1 MIKGL
6 SKNIVNFLLSSFFEN
21 IEEKQLQT
29 SLIRGKVHLQN
40 VKIKKKFFD
49 ILYLPYTIK
58 YGYIR
63 SLDLQIPLL
72 YLFQKAT
79 ITIKDVVI
87 VIKEK
92 NFNDFNIVDEING
105 VKIVKKNNL
114 KIEETNS
121 SGPNLNQKINKGIN
135 SLLYELYNNISID
148 IENVEVILEGS
159 EKKKNILG
167 LFVKRITS
175 FKTHNHSYKIY
186 KDFSFIDG
194 MFYMEDEKAKYL
206 INKIIKKEEKRKKNK
221 KKNRNGDEIYNKIKD
236 ITNNLH
242 KKKYIISEV
251 PIVVL
256 STILSL
262 EKSTQYMHHNSKYI
276 FKKKNYF
283 DLKCSHCDKYLY
295 QCKEVKK
302 EKGIFEKFLNKYM
315 HLNDDDN
322 KLNKEECEICGKK
335 NDFEKLKHE
344 ESTKEV
350 VDSNVNNNA
359 PTVKDE
365 NQINNPKQNNHIC
378 ENCKQNMISDKKLY
392 KTESNLQSNAKEN
405 KLSNIDNFNIL
416 EENINFKENEYITFI
431 LHVDSFNIN
440 LSFTQLCYI
449 LDIVNFYLIYSCF
462 VNGLYLEEWL
472 NIPEVKEILMYKK
485 ELIKKRK
492 KEKYDKDFLEN
503 FEYTHSFQII
513 YSLRKHVNNI
523 LKENKTSINSINNK
537 VTVTQKND
545 NNNNNV
551 KNDASSLK
559 SSASNLDA
567 STELDSNDKIK
578 KNEKEQEKN
587 TVIQNDQNDENLHSI
602 RNMQSKSMEKMPV
615 VFNFKLIFKKMNL
628 NFYSYEKTNKIIQA
642 NMINFELAL
651 KNYINNDFAY
661 FILLNDINVLFLY
674 KNKKYPLLSLFKTTT
689 IENVDPK
696 GKKKDSFSKKNRR
709 KNMNYLFNPDVCN
722 SISQGV
728 INRNDTTTIGNNSS
742 NETGLDKD
750 GGASTSIIDSKSEK
764 SIHNKNNIKARQDKN
779 KEVDKNKLNDHKI
792 SSKSK
797 DDKKINPNEIKNTNK
812 ENENAISFF
821 VYSKF
826 DTSQNK
832 IYFRCNRNLLIT
844 LSVKEIYNIMN
855 INYDFKCLD
864 FEKKIKA
871 YQSLYYYYLL
881 GKKYC
886 RELYISSEKD
896 FADINI
902 HFMNNIYINLI
913 INKKYSLLARIQK
926 ISLNSFFFT
935 KTNIQTYLENLTM
948 ITDNS
953 NKLENNKNENQENV
967 SKLDVSNSLNVGS
980 IPNNNILLSSN
991 DSIIKGSNSD
1001 ISQINNRNELINNNN
1016 DDKKSV
1022 SRGIIGNESKIM
1034 SNKSYSNIYYNDSKK
1049 ENVSISNS
1057 YYNKVLSSDNDI
1069 CDDNQKIKMEYKK
1082 YYQDFLRVNDLKN
1095 IEKSKKI
1102 EKKNN
1107 KNQAK
1112 ETETNNIDSSN
1123 DVSNTIITSTIVEKN
1138 KFDYLSS
1145 SSYKSKIYSI
1155 NYNDSNYIHNSNSSY
1170 IHGDIFDFDSEV
1182 MNEKKEKRKNR
1193 YKKKKRKVDV
1203 NSESENTNSYNHQ
1216 KKKKK
1221 SFSNKDINDI
1231 SSDDNSSVTCSEK
1244 ETLITAVQQKR
1255 TCFNFSLFFMKNKGN
1270 EKIQKI
1276 LLEENSKNKKY
1287 VLKPLKISFDTI
1299 IYNFKD
1305 GNEKRMTFIH
1315 TNYKQYLYFNFDDKH
1330 IFKLI
1335 FFYYHYK
1342 FYVDKIF
1349 EYLYNRNNSDYLNLN
1364 TIDFRSYKTLQVLL
1378 DNALV
1383 NNKSE
1388 IENKSIHKISSDK
1401 ELLSENDEN
1410 KTVEVADSSLVDKEI
1425 ETSDYPRVSENQNEE
1440 EANSINNLHNL
1451 HDLHDLH
1458 DLHNLP
1464 NSTVENGD
1472 NIQEDLNNNISL
1484 NDTNVENGDIIDIE
1498 KYDENDITICVNTE
1512 NDVSVKKDPI
1522 QIQKVQKNMKKK
1534 KKNFLNYEKAYNKVD
1549 RNVTNEIPNSN
1560 KHELITFLSKIKIYF
1575 NNYKKNKR
1583 MISIHI
1589 YDVLLYMFNDDQ
1601 ISKFVLNLKKFNV
1614 LNCLSYQDHSHIS
1627 RHDASTCENNCDIQ
1641 DEQNFNTNRYY
1652 NNDKYYNLNSV
1663 GAFENKH
1670 QQNKIN
1676 KIDSK
1681 LYDKKN
1687 SNQNGIYLYNS
1698 ILKLAKNG
1706 DFIFSYDYKN
1716 AQIDKINKY
1725 NTSLSNIDTPNVK
1738 DKNVTSNN
1746 EIPIE
1751 EPTKKING
1759 YQELYND
1766 TSIIISEDP
1775 KKIHFDNVNKRFN
1788 KKSIDFSHPNYYNSL
1803 NADYFTFNAPETNNK
1818 NPADTLEICPSSI
1831 EAGISSVEIGNA
1843 PVDIPTTSIEVTNTS
1858 IEMANIS
1865 IDINNSI
1872 IEKPSQ
1878 SAENEKTSLECLTNV
1893 AENVNTNN
1901 DNNPIDESCPLKN
1914 PEDVNLIEQS
1924 NEASNATDENEK
1936 FMSVQN
1942 TQSSNEI
1949 TGEMAGEANDQSDH
1963 APNHENVNETVNETA
1978 NETANET
1985 VNESVKGPL
1994 KGRVSKSDDEDEPSR
2009 WDKDE
2014 SQKKRAPELDI
2025 STFRA
2030 LKKSKCLDI
2039 NKDDINEYYSF
2050 EIMENDNVENVEK
2063 VGDIAPEGVE
2073 NGAEDNV
2080 ENLET
2085 GAISMDESVSQR
2097 AYSNEIEVKNTE
2109 GLQNEYGDEYDEEG
2123 NDYENED
2130 EEYEE
2135 VEIVKPKEM
2144 EDIQNI
2150 AFHLVNFEVII
2161 DYIYFINVYKWF
2173 TKLNLKY
2180 EKIKKISD
2188 FAAYSYNSINEKS
2201 DANIPKYNYTLFL
2214 QNNKIYI
2221 PIYKLSIYEY
2231 TYYENAKNN
2240 LYTSFLPTMEFHFSC
2255 SYKSVN
2261 ENEENLQ
2268 NVQVRNFGSK
2278 LVVPSLQMYKHKKSR
2293 RWKICI
2299 LNFNCKDKTSETI
2312 LNDFRFQINMRKKQ
2326 NNESLE
2332 IDEESSSY
2340 EDINIDDNY
2349 QKLNSV
2355 NTYFTA
2361 MSSNV
2366 LDRGKNFNIKTS
2378 IKKII
2383 RFDNDPII
2391 INFSSEIIKNLIIC
2405 YNNFNYFMNYIN
2417 QIQTN
2422 INNSINNEKYGQNNS
2437 TNLNTT
2443 SENKNIINDILNYL
2457 YNETNDILFEYFLD
2471 DFRLSL
2477 YEGHSNLNMPLIN
2490 ISMFDIKI
2498 FFQKK
2503 YNINNFINFYLNIDV
2518 YDNYKILYDNLIEKV
2533 EILLSFENWKNKM
2546 NILNFNI
2553 ETSYINILYTNK
2565 IKDLIINYST
2575 MLLDKYKTSIEATYE
2590 DIDAEIR
2597 RKEQQMNSKLLNFF
2611 NNIFV
2616 IKNQNNPKNGIGF
2629 KDNLYDNSINVTSKI
2644 YNFTGLTINLRFKQ
2658 SLRSKVQNYNDK
2670 KDGNDSVKNNGNKN
2684 KFIFYELPNNG
2695 HGGLLKDE
2703 NGKVCELAVII
2714 KLFNYIYEI
2723 VDIERNKNTC
2733 DIRFIPIIY
2742 DLKKSDEKKKIII
2755 KKYDNNYDMYNEYS
2769 VKNKVFKTF
2778 IKLYIQTNIDDKGV
2792 VTIYFSSNLF
2802 IHNTTS
2808 TNFVVLYHPIIY
2820 YYLLFNELFIY
2831 NQNINI
2837 NKKKY
2842 SLKGTKTVLKSNEK
2856 YYFPIISFMPLLV
2869 IYDYMKK
2876 KNNEFIEKSDEHF
2889 INTNL
2894 IKTNNS
2900 KKVSDT
2906 YSDINTLSKNNR
2918 SYYIDYEH
2926 ALYKKNEIENDDY
2939 TNSFMRVDNLQKN
2952 SLEDNETH
2960 NSGVF
2965 IDNFI
2970 GNNMHNIIPINSNY
2984 NFLSTP
2990 IDQDNKIN
2998 LQQIEVENKINLQQ
3012 IKESYKYK
3020 LNKILKKLK
3029 IYINEKNMNNSIKD
3043 INNIYIVKKDV
3054 YNYYINKYY
3063 SNKKCYLDIFNFLKK
3078 NGARKLFSNSS
3089 IREIIYRH
3097 SYDFQKYNLF
3107 SQTLKLKTI
3116 KVICC
3121 DPNSK
3126 YGNGKYKNED
3136 GLLNYKQNNVLNNII
3151 TNREQLVIASD
3162 DNGDDNRDDTANANK
3177 QIDVY
3182 EEKHSTELKQI
3193 PDSNYLM
3200 KFMTLYEKH
3209 EKKNKNHLNSAKNNI
3224 LMSIDSIKT
3233 NERYLGTIHRNR
3245 KSSNLSRRIKYYY
3258 ESSSRDEEDNPEID
3272 DQNNGNKNTATVE
3285 HSHSDHIINVEVNE
3299 NSIDIQNNCLTEE
3312 QKEKTIQN
3320 GNDVLCS
3327 VENDAKN
3334 ENLKKIIFS
3343 AKKQSN
3349 FSNTLICEQKNLEIN
3364 KFYTFGVLID
3374 YIFEVHNLMFN
3385 DISIGYYQKYNI
3397 NNIPK
3402 KIKKIKK
3409 ETILPKSVKHLDNIP
3424 TYIKFF
3430 YQINGNS
3437 TNNGEDNEIT
3447 YTFHFFSK
3455 KIPIHQL
3462 NNTNSKYVQ
3471 IKMRIGCIHDTKN
3484 DIIYKKKQFR
3494 FNLFRRK
3501 ATISNTIAAYSS
3513 SSSKKRVYLSSKNYE
3528 KLCQEIP
3535 RFFYLNIVLRRKTDF
3550 SSTNNV
3556 NSFKKIIDSSV
3567 LQLLLYSYFYFQNNL
3582 DNDII
3587 IQSNANSQKVK
3598 KNTCMLFGELET
3610 TKVVLKIM
3618 HNNKLFVSKK
3628 LKINEVC
3635 LNKKI
3640 ILTCKQNK
3648 KNKYLFLS
3656 LNITIYGNIYNT
3668 KIITINNRYTI
3679 VNNTNHTLYVQEICK
3694 EFKIIKK
3701 DSKTLSQIENK
3712 NDKIISEKEVKQN
3725 KMNTNIDDE
3734 PKSSVTNKIFNVFE
3748 IKPHESF
3755 YYHPLHANKYYLKF
3769 SYTNINDYIN
3779 NNIQFQKDSYEHME
3793 KYQDAKHLVYH
3804 YLKKKIAKKTK
3815 NSTYLINID
3824 KNDNTFKQREEL
3836 FNQFY
3841 TSLIDIEKVGSSKI
3855 FHKALIKVQ
3864 SLPEQLETNDA
3875 PNIATE
3881 HVEKNETTNML
3892 IEQNKQFDMY
3902 NKTKIVDGIK
3912 YSENIKTQNETI
3924 LLLDDENEPGDIALS
3939 IKNSIE
3945 SVRNF
3950 VINMNEE
3957 CNANTNESVMKY
3969 YENEQ
3974 VCKSENQNKSI
3985 VKQKTSYYYKEE
3997 NVISEVNITLNS
4009 NTSIEINISI
4019 DNNPDTIIHNNTNY
4033 CLVYYQR
4040 KTKKKII
4047 NMLKPYDKEIF
4058 GWTDMSKPKV
4068 VKFFLVLKKVG
4079 VYVFYCNVDIVKEHN
4094 CIVINDNRKINV
4106 STKIENGKR
4115 VFCLDEIN
4123 TKTLENQ
4130 LDYFVNSKSFIKLSE
4145 EKKLDKSNKKKKKK
4159 IVKINFY
4166 RKFKLKKNRDED
4178 VRTKQKFVRYRKSKK
4193 KKKNFLKEFKIINK
4207 NPFNAIYTKAKK
4219 KKQKQKQTERKMK
4232 KTKKYFNIRSLF
4244 ILKNLDLKN
4253 KKDKN
4258 KYEKRKKKSTKIISN
4273 KMSTKQIIEYDT
4285 NKNNSFSQMKKFDE
4299 QNFKALFM
4307 KKTIRGKKK
4316 KKKTINKFLYDNY
4329 DKRKFSHQVSENL
4342 IFANNLESS
4351 IRNHVDNDKVSEEEE
4366 GSYYA
4371 LSKNIKEKRKLSD
4384 YIFRKI
4390 KNNEKKLKGLKKIYP
4405 AFLRN
4410 TKSVEFNEIMQKCFS
4425 DKEEEY
4431 ENIDDIK
4438 SLDNNITHSRTSNNN
4453 NQVTENNG
4461 NFSKKNSNY
4470 QIKFYTNIQL
4480 SLKGIKLNLLE
4491 ESSNYLISFELNNL
4505 FVKKEYIENIGY
4517 YNVDIKI
4524 KNILSYAIYKYLSV
4538 YALLYTNDEI
4548 NLKKNNMRI
4557 FMNKLESKRN
4567 LFLKKNKYIKN
4578 EDQYSIVSSVGSQ
4591 FDLKDRGFAFPDYRL
4606 DKIYDTTENFNDN
4619 SGFIVC
4625 NFQYVEKFETLFFK
4639 YFLLSIKPL
4648 VINADINSI
4657 TVLFYFY
4664 KTFYT
4669 DQNFENEEGNTKKL
4683 HESDA
4688 ADPTMYTYTLNDDQK
4703 EFSIENKKNNDIR
4716 DNYYSSNL
4724 LNENVGGKKDIDNR
4738 CLACGEVNNCLILE
4752 DDNAEF
4758 NNDIE
4763 QNQLVKDKVY
4773 RNIDKYVKED
4783 DNGKNNMITP
4793 YNCEKAETSKHVYL
4807 QYVCID
4813 KINILLNFKS
4823 EYKKELNNNNI
4834 NDTFYEEYIS
4844 AYNKLGDISNCNII
4858 LKSLSNIHIF
4868 TSSNNL
4874 FNFLLN
4880 FYYNQTIVN
4889 LSNLLISFNIIGSP
4903 TSFIAHV
4910 KKSFSEFFTILKD
4923 NEIEDKEYEIEP
4935 NKKKI
4940 LSPRNNLSYRMHGE
4954 LDSISFV
4961 DHNNADN
4968 LGDAHL
4974 FSKIQNKG
4982 DIFNFFD
4989 GSNESSLIDEKEDIM
5004 GNEKYIMHLL
5014 NDYNSS
5020 CENNTIYEDKHLNSI
5035 KNSISFEIEKKNNIK
5050 KMSYSD
5056 YTDNG
5061 SIEPTLNDD
5070 KKIELENLILQDD
5083 SISLSYLNFD
5093 NKKNNTLDDNQN
5105 ELLNYH
5111 IEKREKEKKQTQN
5124 KKKQNIFM
5132 ASISFITE
5140 CWNKITYLIRKIRR
5154 LFLGMYVLN
5163 IELILSLLFSVTLI
5177 LQSLINIID
5186 KININNSNRI
5196 FLRNK
5201 KYERNKPLVSNNI
5214 EEYHNFNLTKLF
5226 YYYISLYLNMFSLV
5240 YYNILYKIKKNKKDI
5255 SRENN
5260 IIKTNVKLNTTKKRK
5275 FAFIFNF
5282 FLIIFTIFKTFIL
5295 GHIVFSLL
5303 CLLTINN
5310 TFQAFLRSC
5319 IKLVYYQTNKNC
5331 LDFLNTNNINHI
5343 STISYIKINQVLNK
5357 YISLKEPFK
5366 IFLTYQD
5373 FVDIKTQNKINYF
5386 VYTKELFFYIQ
5397 ESNVLFLFRKND
5409 LKKIDVIIHTVT
5421 NSFTINRF
5429 YNRKESRFFRKNP
5442 SRNTPDLADHATC
5455 DEHNSVESS
5464 FYNKSLGSN
5473 DPKENK
5479 NIIYFFNSELAL
5491 TKKNEIINLNNT
5503 NQNYMITINITVRNN
5518 MNIMENVYYNPNKF
5532 FKFLSKIEKNYNNI
5546 YSPLFKSP
5554 SNDGKNNKEKYN
5566 KNKTNIETRCT
5577 GSKGFGFFTFFMFL
5591 LKCTL
5596 LFYPI
5601 YLLLRR
5607 NKTIQDDVPKRK
5619 SKKNEEGSKGINDDL
5634 KKGKN
5639 KNFKK
5644 NVPKY
5649 IVFKLNFEDFQS
5661 CLNIFECLCRFVN
5674 ND

>member
-92 NFNDFNIVDEING
+92 NFNDFNIVEEING
-105 VKIVKKNNL
+105 VKIAKKNNL

-135 SLLYELYNNISID
+135 SLLFELYNNISID

-167 LFVKRITS
+167 LFIKRITS
-175 FKTHNHSYKIY
+175 FKSNNQSFKIY

-302 EKGIFEKFLNKYM
+302 EKGIFEKFLNQNM

-322 KLNKEECEICGKK
+322 KLSKEECEMCGKK
-335 NDFEKLKHE
+335 NDLEKLKHE
-344 ESTKEV
+344 ESAKEV
-350 VDSNVNNNA
+350 VDSSVNNNA
-359 PTVKDE
+359 PTIKDE
-365 NQINNPKQNNHIC
+365 NQINSPKQNNHIC

-392 KTESNLQSNAKEN
+392 NSESNLQSNVKEN
-405 KLSNIDNFNIL
+405 KLSNVDNFNIL
-416 EENINFKENEYITFI
+416 EENINFKENEYITLNI
-431 LHVDSFNIN
+431 HVDNFNVN

-472 NIPEVKEILMYKK
+472 NIPEVKEIIMYKK
-485 ELIKKRK
+485 ELLKKRK
-492 KEKYDKDFLEN
+492 KEKYDKDFIEN

-523 LKENKTSINSINNK
+523 LRDNKTSGNSINNK
-537 VTVTQKND
+537 VTVTKKND
-545 NNNNNV
+545 SNNNV
-551 KNDASSLK
+551 KNDTSSLK
-559 SSASNLDA
+559 NGASNLDA
-567 STELDSNDKIK
+567 NNELDSNDKVK

-587 TVIQNDQNDENLHSI
+587 TVAQNDQNDENLHSV
-602 RNMQSKSMEKMPV
+602 RNMQSKSSERMPV
-615 VFNFKLIFKKMNL
+615 ILNFKLIFKKVNL
-628 NFYSYEKTNKIIQA
+628 NLYSYEKTNKIIQI
-642 NMINFELAL
+642 NMSNFELAL

-674 KNKKYPLLSLFKTTT
+674 KNKKYPLLSLFKTNT
-689 IENVDPK
+689 IENVNQK
-696 GKKKDSFSKKNRR
+696 GKKRDSFNKKNRR
-709 KNMNYLFNPDVCN
+709 KSINYLFNPDVCN

-728 INRNDTTTIGNNSS
+728 ISRNDTTTIVNNSS

-750 GGASTSIIDSKSEK
+750 GGGSTSIIDSKSEK
-764 SIHNKNNIKARQDKN
+764 SIHNKNNIKAKQDKN

-792 SSKSK
+792 NNKSK
-797 DDKKINPNEIKNTNK
+797 DDKRVNPSEIKNTNK

-844 LSVKEIYNIMN
+844 LSVKEIYNVMN

-864 FEKKIKA
+864 FEKKIKT

-913 INKKYSLLARIQK
+913 INKKYSLLARFQK

-935 KTNIQTYLENLTM
+935 KTNIQSYLENLTM
-948 ITDNS
+948 ITDNN
-953 NKLENNKNENQENV
+953 NKLENQENL
-967 SKLDVSNSLNVGS
+967 SKLDAINSSNVGFT
-980 IPNNNILLSSN
+980 PNNNILLGSN
-991 DSIIKGSNSD
+991 DSIINGSNSE
-1001 ISQINNRNELINNNN
+1001 INQINNRNELINNNN
-1016 DDKKSV
+1016 DDKKGV
-1022 SRGIIGNESKIM
+1022 PKGIIENESKIL

-1057 YYNKVLSSDNDI
+1057 YYNKMLSSDNDI

-1082 YYQDFLRVNDLKN
+1082 YYQDFLRLNDLKN

-1102 EKKNN
+1102 EKKYN
-1107 KNQAK
+1107 KNQTK
-1112 ETETNNIDSSN
+1112 QTETNYIDSSN
-1123 DVSNTIITSTIVEKN
+1123 EVSNTIVTSTIVEKN
-1138 KFDYLSS
+1138 KYDYLSS

-1170 IHGDIFDFDSEV
+1170 IHGEIFDFDSEA
-1182 MNEKKEKRKNR
+1182 MNEQKEKRKNK
-1193 YKKKKRKVDV
+1193 YKKKKRKVDA
-1203 NSESENTNSYNHQ
+1203 NSESEHTNSYNHQ

-1221 SFSNKDINDI
+1221 SLSNKDVN
-1231 SSDDNSSVTCSEK
+1231 SNTSDDNTSVTCSEKEEK

-1255 TCFNFSLFFMKNKGN
+1255 TCFNLSIFFMKNKSN

-1276 LLEENSKNKKY
+1276 LLEESSKNKKY

-1299 IYNFKD
+1299 IYNSKD

-1315 TNYKQYLYFNFDDKH
+1315 TNHKQYLYFNFDDKH

-1349 EYLYNRNNSDYLNLN
+1349 EQLNNRNNSDYLNLN
-1364 TIDFRSYKTLQVLL
+1364 TIDFRSYKTLQVLM

-1388 IENKSIHKISSDK
+1388 IDNKSVHKKSSDN
-1401 ELLSENDEN
+1401 ELVSENEGN
-1410 KTVEVADSSLVDKEI
+1410 KTAEIVESSLVDNEI
-1425 ETSDYPRVSENQNEE
+1425 ETNDYPKVCENQNEE
-1440 EANSINNLHNL
+1440 EASTINNIH
-1451 HDLHDLH
+1451 
-1458 DLHNLP
+1458 
-1464 NSTVENGD
+1464 NSTVENCD

-1484 NDTNVENGDIIDIE
+1484 NDTNVENDDIIDIE
-1498 KYDENDITICVNTE
+1498 KYDENNTTICVNTE
-1512 NDVSVKKDPI
+1512 NDISVKKEPI
-1522 QIQKVQKNMKKK
+1522 NIQKVQKNVKKKEK
-1534 KKNFLNYEKAYNKVD
+1534 KKNFFNYEKAYNKVD
-1549 RNVTNEIPNSN
+1549 RNVNNEISSSN

-1589 YDVLLYMFNDDQ
+1589 YDVLIYMFNDDQ
-1601 ISKFVLNLKKFNV
+1601 ISKLALNLKKFNV

-1627 RHDASTCENNCDIQ
+1627 RHDASTCENNYDIQ
-1641 DEQNFNTNRYY
+1641 DEHNFNTNRYF
-1652 NNDKYYNLNSV
+1652 NNDKYYSLNSV
-1663 GAFENKH
+1663 AAFENKH
-1670 QQNKIN
+1670 QLNKIN

-1687 SNQNGIYLYNS
+1687 SNHNGIYLYNS

-1716 AQIDKINKY
+1716 PQIDKINK
-1725 NTSLSNIDTPNVK
+1725 NNKSLSNIDTQNVK
-1738 DKNVTSNN
+1738 DKNVASNN
-1746 EIPIE
+1746 EIQIE
-1751 EPTKKING
+1751 EPTKKMNG
-1759 YQELYND
+1759 YQELYNN
-1766 TSIIISEDP
+1766 TPMTISEDP

-1788 KKSIDFSHPNYYNSL
+1788 KKSIDFVHPNYYNSL
-1803 NADYFTFNAPETNNK
+1803 NADYFTFNAPETNEQK
-1818 NPADTLEICPSSI
+1818 PADTLEICPSSI

-1843 PVDIPTTSIEVTNTS
+1843 PVDTPTTSIEVTNTS
-1858 IEMANIS
+1858 IEMPNIS
-1865 IDINNSI
+1865 TDINNSI

-1878 SAENEKTSLECLTNV
+1878 SVENEKNSLESLTN
-1893 AENVNTNN
+1893 ADENDNTNN
-1901 DNNPIDESCPLKN
+1901 NNNAIDESCPLKD
-1914 PEDVNLIEQS
+1914 PEDANFIEHS
-1924 NEASNATDENEK
+1924 NEVSNTMEENEK
-1936 FMSVQN
+1936 FMSVHN

-1949 TGEMAGEANDQSDH
+1949 TGEIAGEVNEQPNQ
-1963 APNHENVNETVNETA
+1963 APSPENVNETVNENVNDNA
-1978 NETANET
+1978 
-1985 VNESVKGPL
+1985 NESVKDHL
-1994 KGRVSKSDDEDEPSR
+1994 KGKLSKSDEEDRLTR

-2014 SQKKRAPELDI
+2014 SQKKRSPDTDI

-2030 LKKSKCLDI
+2030 LKKAKCLDI

-2050 EIMENDNVENVEK
+2050 EIMENDRIEEVEK
-2063 VGDIAPEGVE
+2063 VGDIVPED
-2073 NGAEDNV
+2073 AEDNGA
-2080 ENLET
+2080 NLET
-2085 GAISMDESVSQR
+2085 GAVSVDESVSQHG
-2097 AYSNEIEVKNTE
+2097 YSNKIEVKNTE
-2109 GLQNEYGDEYDEEG
+2109 GLQNKYGDEYDEEG
-2123 NDYENED
+2123 NYDENED
-2130 EEYEE
+2130 EEDE
-2135 VEIVKPKEM
+2135 VEIIKRKEI

-2188 FAAYSYNSINEKS
+2188 FATYSYNNINEKS
-2201 DANIPKYNYTLFL
+2201 DENTPKYNYTLFL

-2221 PIYKLSIYEY
+2221 PIYKLSIHEY

-2255 SYKSVN
+2255 SYKSIN
-2261 ENEENLQ
+2261 ENEENLT
-2268 NVQVRNFGSK
+2268 NVQVRNFGNK

-2299 LNFNCKDKTSETI
+2299 LNFNCKDKSSETI
-2312 LNDFRFQINMRKKQ
+2312 LNDFRFQLNMRRKQ

-2340 EDINIDDNY
+2340 EDINMANNC
-2349 QKLNSV
+2349 QKKSSL
-2355 NTYFTA
+2355 NTYFSA
-2361 MSSNV
+2361 MSNNIF
-2366 LDRGKNFNIKTS
+2366 DGEKNSNIKSS

-2383 RFDNDPII
+2383 RFYNDPII
-2391 INFSSEIIKNLIIC
+2391 IHFSSEIIKNLIIC

-2417 QIQTN
+2417 RIQTN
-2422 INNSINNEKYGQNNS
+2422 INNSSNNEKYEQNNS
-2437 TNLNTT
+2437 TNLDAN

-2533 EILLSFENWKNKM
+2533 EILLSFENCKNRM

-2590 DIDAEIR
+2590 DIDADIR

-2616 IKNQNNPKNGIGF
+2616 IKNQNNPKYGIGF
-2629 KDNLYDNSINVTSKI
+2629 KDNLYDNSINITSKI

-2658 SLRSKVQNYNDK
+2658 SLRSKVQNHNEK
-2670 KDGNDSVKNNGNKN
+2670 KDGHDSVKHNGNKN

-2742 DLKKSDEKKKIII
+2742 DLKKNDEKKKIII

-2802 IHNTTS
+2802 IHNTTN
-2808 TNFVVLYHPIIY
+2808 TNFVILYHPIIY
-2820 YYLLFNELFIY
+2820 YFLLFNELFIY
-2831 NQNINI
+2831 NQNN
-2837 NKKKY
+2837 NLNTKKH
-2842 SLKGTKTVLKSNEK
+2842 SLKGTRTVLKSNEK

-2869 IYDYMKK
+2869 IFDYMKK
-2876 KNNEFIEKSDEHF
+2876 KNNEFIEKSDEYF
-2889 INTNL
+2889 INTNI
-2894 IKTNNS
+2894 IKTNAS

-2906 YSDINTLSKNNR
+2906 YSDINTFSKNNR

-2926 ALYKKNEIENDDY
+2926 ALYKKNEIDNDDY
-2939 TNSFMRVDNLQKN
+2939 MNSFIRIDNLKKN

-2960 NSGVF
+2960 NSGIF
-2965 IDNFI
+2965 LDKFT
-2970 GNNMHNIIPINSNY
+2970 GNNMNNIIPINSNY

-2990 IDQDNKIN
+2990 IYQDSKKNR
-2998 LQQIEVENKINLQQ
+2998 QEIEVENQINLQH

-3029 IYINEKNMNNSIKD
+3029 IYVNEKNMNNSIKD

-3063 SNKKCYLDIFNFLKK
+3063 SSKKCYLDIFNFLKK

-3089 IREIIYRH
+3089 VREIIYRH

-3136 GLLNYKQNNVLNNII
+3136 GLFNYKQNNVLNNLI

-3162 DNGDDNRDDTANANK
+3162 DNRDDITNANK

-3224 LMSIDSIKT
+3224 LMSIDSIKAS
-3233 NERYLGTIHRNR
+3233 ERYLGTIHRHR
-3245 KSSNLSRRIKYYY
+3245 KGSNLSRRIKYYY
-3258 ESSSRDEEDNPEID
+3258 ESSSRDEEDNPEMEEH
-3272 DQNNGNKNTATVE
+3272 NNVNKNTATVD
-3285 HSHSDHIINVEVNE
+3285 HSHSDHVINVEVNE
-3299 NSIDIQNNCLTEE
+3299 NSCIDIQNNCLTEE
-3312 QKEKTIQN
+3312 KKEKTIPN
-3320 GNDVLCS
+3320 GNDALCS
-3327 VENDAKN
+3327 VEND
-3334 ENLKKIIFS
+3334 NLKRIIFS

-3364 KFYTFGVLID
+3364 KFYTFGILID

-3385 DISIGYYQKYNI
+3385 DISIGYYQKYNV

-3424 TYIKFF
+3424 SYIKFF

-3437 TNNGEDNEIT
+3437 NNNVEDNEIT

-3513 SSSKKRVYLSSKNYE
+3513 SSSKKRVYLSSANYE

-3550 SSTNNV
+3550 SCTNNV

-3598 KNTCMLFGELET
+3598 KNTCMLFGELES
-3610 TKVVLKIM
+3610 TKVVLKVL

-3648 KNKYLFLS
+3648 KREYLFLS

-3679 VNNTNHTLYVQEICK
+3679 VNNTHHTLYVQEICK

-3701 DSKTLSQIENK
+3701 DSKTLTQI
-3712 NDKIISEKEVKQN
+3712 DKTNQQFVSEKEVKQN
-3725 KMNTNIDDE
+3725 KINTNIDEE
-3734 PKSSVTNKIFNVFE
+3734 PKSSLKNKIFNVFE

-3779 NNIQFQKDSYEHME
+3779 NNHILSQSESYEFMD

-3824 KNDNTFKQREEL
+3824 KNDQTFKQKEEL

-3841 TSLIDIEKVGSSKI
+3841 TSPIDIEKVGSSKI
-3855 FHKALIKVQ
+3855 FHKALIKVP
-3864 SLPEQLETNDA
+3864 SLSENCEKNEN
-3875 PNIATE
+3875 PNMTVE
-3881 HVEKNETTNML
+3881 NVEKNETTNML

-3902 NKTKIVDGIK
+3902 NKTKIVDEIK

-3945 SVRNF
+3945 SVKNF

-3957 CNANTNESVMKY
+3957 CNANTSESVMKY
-3969 YENEQ
+3969 CENEE
-3974 VCKSENQNKSI
+3974 VCKNENKNKSI
-3985 VKQKTSYYYKEE
+3985 VKQETNYCYKEE

-4040 KTKKKII
+4040 KTKKKIV
-4047 NMLKPYDKEIF
+4047 NLLKPYDKEIF

-4094 CIVINDNRKINV
+4094 CIVISDNRKINV

-4115 VFCLDEIN
+4115 VFCLEEIN
-4123 TKTLENQ
+4123 TEALENQ
-4130 LDYFVNSKSFIKLSE
+4130 LDYFVNSKSFIKLND
-4145 EKKLDKSNKKKKKK
+4145 EKKLDTFNKKKKKK
-4159 IVKINFY
+4159 IVKIDFY
-4166 RKFKLKKNRDED
+4166 RKFRLRKNRDD
-4178 VRTKQKFVRYRKSKK
+4178 DIRAKQQFLRYRKSKK

-4207 NPFNAIYTKAKK
+4207 NPFNAIYMKAKK

-4232 KTKKYFNIRSLF
+4232 NTKKYFNIRSLF

-4258 KYEKRKKKSTKIISN
+4258 KHEKRKKKNTKIISN
-4273 KMSTKQIIEYDT
+4273 KMSSKQIIEYDA
-4285 NKNNSFSQMKKFDE
+4285 NQNNSFSQTKKFDE

-4307 KKTIRGKKK
+4307 KKTIREKKK
-4316 KKKTINKFLYDNY
+4316 KKKNINKFLYDSY
-4329 DKRKFSHQVSENL
+4329 KRKFSHQTSENL
-4342 IFANNLESS
+4342 IYSNSLESP
-4351 IRNHVDNDKVSEEEE
+4351 IRNNVDNDKVSENEQDN
-4366 GSYYA
+4366 YYA
-4371 LSKNIKEKRKLSD
+4371 LNKNMKVKRKLSD

-4410 TKSVEFNEIMQKCFS
+4410 SKSIEFNEIMQKCFS
-4425 DKEEEY
+4425 DKGEEY

-4438 SLDNNITHSRTSNNN
+4438 SLNNDLTHSRTPNN
-4453 NQVTENNG
+4453 NQATGNNG
-4461 NFSKKNSNY
+4461 KSSKKNKNY
-4470 QIKFYTNIQL
+4470 QIKFFTNIQL
-4480 SLKGIKLNLLE
+4480 WFKGIKLNLLE

-4567 LFLKKNKYIKN
+4567 LFLKKKKYIKD
-4578 EDQYSIVSSVGSQ
+4578 EDQYSIISSVGSTL
-4591 FDLKDRGFAFPDYRL
+4591 DLKDRGYAFPDYRL
-4606 DKIYDTTENFNDN
+4606 DKIYDTTDDFNDN
-4619 SGFIVC
+4619 SEFIVC

-4669 DQNFENEEGNTKKL
+4669 DQNFESEEGNAKKL

-4703 EFSIENKKNNDIR
+4703 EFSIENKKNNEIR

-4724 LNENVGGKKDIDNR
+4724 LNENVGGKTDIDNR
-4738 CLACGEVNNCLILE
+4738 CLACGEVNNCLILDE
-4752 DDNAEF
+4752 DNPEF

-4773 RNIDKYVKED
+4773 RNIDKYIKED
-4783 DNGKNNMITP
+4783 ENGKNNMITP
-4793 YNCEKAETSKHVYL
+4793 HNCEKGETSKHVYL

-4834 NDTFYEEYIS
+4834 NDAFYEEYIS

-4910 KKSFSEFFTILKD
+4910 KKSFCEFFTILMD
-4923 NEIEDKEYEIEP
+4923 NEIEDKEYEIEQ
-4935 NKKKI
+4935 NKKKNI
-4940 LSPRNNLSYRMHGE
+4940 SPRNNLSYRMHGE
-4954 LDSISFV
+4954 LDNISFV
-4961 DHNNADN
+4961 DHNNANN

-5035 KNSISFEIEKKNNIK
+5035 KNSIGFEFEKKNDINRV
-5050 KMSYSD
+5050 SYSD

-5061 SIEPTLNDD
+5061 SIEPTLNVD
-5070 KKIELENLILQDD
+5070 KKNELENLILQDD

-5093 NKKNNTLDDNQN
+5093 NKRNNILDDNQN
-5105 ELLNYH
+5105 ELPIDH
-5111 IEKREKEKKQTQN
+5111 VEKQENEIKQTQN

-5132 ASISFITE
+5132 TSISFITG
-5140 CWNKITYLIRKIRR
+5140 CWNKFMYLIRKIRR

-5186 KININNSNRI
+5186 KININSSNRI
-5196 FLRNK
+5196 YLRNK
-5201 KYERNKPLVSNNI
+5201 KYDRNKPLVSNNI
-5214 EEYHNFNLTKLF
+5214 EEYHNFNITKLF
-5226 YYYISLYLNMFSLV
+5226 YYYISLYINMFSLI

-5255 SRENN
+5255 TRENN
-5260 IIKTNVKLNTTKKRK
+5260 IIKTNLKLNTPKKRK

-5282 FLIIFTIFKTFIL
+5282 FLIIFTIIKIFIL

-5310 TFQAFLRSC
+5310 TFQTILRSC

-5442 SRNTPDLADHATC
+5442 SRNVPDLADHVTC
-5455 DEHNSVESS
+5455 DENNSVESS
-5464 FYNKSLGSN
+5464 FYNKSLGSS
-5473 DPKENK
+5473 DPKDNK

-5491 TKKNEIINLNNT
+5491 TKKNEIINLNNNNNN

-5591 LKCTL
+5591 LKCTI

-5601 YLLLRR
+5601 YLLLRK
-5607 NKTIQDDVPKRK
+5607 NETIQDETPKRK
-5619 SKKNEEGSKGINDDL
+5619 SKKNKEDNKGINDEIR
-5634 KKGKN
+5634 KGKG

>member
-92 NFNDFNIVDEING
+92 NFNDFNIVEEING
-105 VKIVKKNNL
+105 VKIAKKNNL

-167 LFVKRITS
+167 LFIKRITS
-175 FKTHNHSYKIY
+175 YKSHNQSFKIY

-236 ITNNLH
+236 VTNNLH

-256 STILSL
+256 STILSV
-262 EKSTQYMHHNSKYI
+262 EKSTQYMHYNSKYI
-276 FKKKNYF
+276 FKKKKYF

-302 EKGIFEKFLNKYM
+302 EKGIFEKFLNQNI
-315 HLNDDDN
+315 HFNDDDN
-322 KLNKEECEICGKK
+322 KLSKEECEVCRKK
-335 NDFEKLKHE
+335 NDLEKLKHE
-344 ESTKEV
+344 ESAKDAVE
-350 VDSNVNNNA
+350 SNAHNNA
-359 PTVKDE
+359 STIKDD
-365 NQINNPKQNNHIC
+365 NQINSHKQNNHIC
-378 ENCKQNMISDKKLY
+378 ENCKQNLISDKKLY
-392 KTESNLQSNAKEN
+392 NSESNLQSNVKEN

-431 LHVDSFNIN
+431 LHVDNFNVN
-440 LSFTQLCYI
+440 LSFTQLCQI

-485 ELIKKRK
+485 ELLKKRK
-492 KEKYDKDFLEN
+492 KEKHDKDFIEN

-513 YSLRKHVNNI
+513 YSIRKHVNNI
-523 LKENKTSINSINNK
+523 LRESKTSDNSINNK
-537 VTVTQKND
+537 VTATPKND
-545 NNNNNV
+545 TNNNM
-551 KNDASSLK
+551 KNDTSSLK
-559 SSASNLDA
+559 NSTSNLDA
-567 STELDSNDKIK
+567 SNELDSNDKVK

-587 TVIQNDQNDENLHSI
+587 SVVQNDQNYENLHSV
-602 RNMQSKSMEKMPV
+602 RNMQSKSSEEMPV
-615 VFNFKLIFKKMNL
+615 ILNFKLVFKKVNL
-628 NFYSYEKTNKIIQA
+628 NLYSYEKTNKIIQI

-651 KNYINNDFAY
+651 KNYINTDFAY

-674 KNKKYPLLSLFKTTT
+674 KNKKYPLLSLFKTNT
-689 IENVDPK
+689 IENVNQK
-696 GKKKDSFSKKNRR
+696 GKKKDSFNKKNRR
-709 KNMNYLFNPDVCN
+709 KSINYLFNPDVCN

-728 INRNDTTTIGNNSS
+728 INRNDTTTIVNTSS

-750 GGASTSIIDSKSEK
+750 GGGSTSIIDSKSEK
-764 SIHNKNNIKARQDKN
+764 SIHNIKGKQDKN

-792 SSKSK
+792 NNKSK
-797 DDKKINPNEIKNTNK
+797 DDKKVNPNEIKNTNK
-812 ENENAISFF
+812 ENENAISLF
-821 VYSKF
+821 VYNKF

-844 LSVKEIYNIMN
+844 LSVKEIYNVMN

-864 FEKKIKA
+864 FEKKIKT

-902 HFMNNIYINLI
+902 NFMNNIYINLI
-913 INKKYSLLARIQK
+913 INKKYSLLARLQK

-935 KTNIQTYLENLTM
+935 KTNIQSYLENLTM
-948 ITDNS
+948 INDN
-953 NKLENNKNENQENV
+953 KVENQESL
-967 SKLDVSNSLNVGS
+967 SKLDATNSVNVGFT
-980 IPNNNILLSSN
+980 PNNNILLNSN
-991 DSIIKGSNSD
+991 DSIINGSNSELN
-1001 ISQINNRNELINNNN
+1001 QINNRNELINNNN
-1016 DDKKSV
+1016 DDKKDV
-1022 SRGIIGNESKIM
+1022 IKGIIENESKIM

-1057 YYNKVLSSDNDI
+1057 YYNKMLSSDNDI

-1102 EKKNN
+1102 EKKYN
-1107 KNQAK
+1107 KNQTK
-1112 ETETNNIDSSN
+1112 QTETNNIDSSN
-1123 DVSNTIITSTIVEKN
+1123 ELSNTIVTSNIVEKN
-1138 KFDYLSS
+1138 KYDYLSS
-1145 SSYKSKIYSI
+1145 SSYKSKIYNI

-1170 IHGDIFDFDSEV
+1170 IQGEAFDFDSEV
-1182 MNEKKEKRKNR
+1182 INEHKEKRKNK
-1193 YKKKKRKVDV
+1193 YKKKKRKVET
-1203 NSESENTNSYNHQ
+1203 NSESEHTNSYNHQ

-1221 SFSNKDINDI
+1221 SVSNKDVN
-1231 SSDDNSSVTCSEK
+1231 SNTSDDNTSVTCSEKEEK

-1255 TCFNFSLFFMKNKGN
+1255 TCFNLSIFFMKNKSN

-1287 VLKPLKISFDTI
+1287 VLKPLKISFDAI

-1305 GNEKRMTFIH
+1305 GNEKRLSFIH
-1315 TNYKQYLYFNFDDKH
+1315 TNYKQYLYLNFDDKH

-1349 EYLYNRNNSDYLNLN
+1349 EQLNNRNNSDYLNLN

-1378 DNALV
+1378 DNAFV

-1388 IENKSIHKISSDK
+1388 IENKFVHKKSSDN
-1401 ELLSENDEN
+1401 ELVSENEGN
-1410 KTVEVADSSLVDKEI
+1410 KTAEVIESSLVDNEI
-1425 ETSDYPRVSENQNEE
+1425 ETHDYPKVCENQNEE
-1440 EANSINNLHNL
+1440 EANTIINLN
-1451 HDLHDLH
+1451 
-1458 DLHNLP
+1458 
-1464 NSTVENGD
+1464 NSTVENCD
-1472 NIQEDLNNNISL
+1472 HIQEDLNNNISL
-1484 NDTNVENGDIIDIE
+1484 NDTNVENDEIIDIE
-1498 KYDENDITICVNTE
+1498 KFDENNTTICVNTE
-1512 NDVSVKKDPI
+1512 NDVSVKKESI
-1522 QIQKVQKNMKKK
+1522 NIQKVQKNVKKKEK
-1534 KKNFLNYEKAYNKVD
+1534 KKNFFNYEKAYNKVD
-1549 RNVTNEIPNSN
+1549 RNVNNEISNSN

-1589 YDVLLYMFNDDQ
+1589 YDVLIYLFNDDQ
-1601 ISKFVLNLKKFNV
+1601 ISKLVLNLKKFNV
-1614 LNCLSYQDHSHIS
+1614 LNCLSYQDHSHIN
-1627 RHDASTCENNCDIQ
+1627 RHDASTCENNYDIQ
-1641 DEQNFNTNRYY
+1641 DEHNFNSNRYF
-1652 NNDKYYNLNSV
+1652 NNDKYYNLNTIP
-1663 GAFENKH
+1663 GFENKH
-1670 QQNKIN
+1670 QINKIN

-1687 SNQNGIYLYNS
+1687 STHNGIYLYNS

-1716 AQIDKINKY
+1716 PQIDKINK
-1725 NTSLSNIDTPNVK
+1725 NNKSLSNIDTQNVK

-1746 EIPIE
+1746 ETQIE
-1751 EPTKKING
+1751 ESTKKING
-1759 YQELYND
+1759 YQELYNN
-1766 TSIIISEDP
+1766 TSMIISEDP
-1775 KKIHFDNVNKRFN
+1775 KKIHFDNVNKRFT
-1788 KKSIDFSHPNYYNSL
+1788 KKSIDFVHPNYYNSL
-1803 NADYFTFNAPETNNK
+1803 NVDYFTFNAPETNEQK
-1818 NPADTLEICPSSI
+1818 PDDTLEICPSSI
-1831 EAGISSVEIGNA
+1831 DAGISSIEIANI
-1843 PVDIPTTSIEVTNTS
+1843 PVDTTTTSIELP
-1858 IEMANIS
+1858 NIS
-1865 IDINNSI
+1865 TDINNSI

-1878 SAENEKTSLECLTNV
+1878 SMENEKTSLESLTNV
-1893 AENVNTNN
+1893 SENINTN
-1901 DNNPIDESCPLKN
+1901 NNPIDESYPPKDTEN
-1914 PEDVNLIEQS
+1914 ANLIEQS
-1924 NEASNATDENEK
+1924 NEVSNTMEENDK
-1936 FMSVQN
+1936 FMSVNN
-1942 TQSSNEI
+1942 TQSLNEI
-1949 TGEMAGEANDQSDH
+1949 DGEIPGEPNEQSDKV
-1963 APNHENVNETVNETA
+1963 PSPETVKETLNENMNENMNVNMNDNA
-1978 NETANET
+1978 
-1985 VNESVKGPL
+1985 NESVKDSL
-1994 KGRVSKSDDEDEPSR
+1994 KGKLSKSDEEDGLTR

-2014 SQKKRAPELDI
+2014 SQKKRRLDLDI
-2025 STFRA
+2025 SIFRA
-2030 LKKSKCLDI
+2030 LKKAKCLDI
-2039 NKDDINEYYSF
+2039 DKDDINEYYSF
-2050 EIMENDNVENVEK
+2050 EIMENDRIEEVEK
-2063 VGDIAPEGVE
+2063 GGDIVVEGAE
-2073 NGAEDNV
+2073 SGAEDNGA
-2080 ENLET
+2080 NLET
-2085 GAISMDESVSQR
+2085 GVISADESVSQHG
-2097 AYSNEIEVKNTE
+2097 YSNEVEVKNTE
-2109 GLQNEYGDEYDEEG
+2109 GLKNKYEDEYDEEG
-2123 NDYENED
+2123 NDNENED
-2130 EEYEE
+2130 EE
-2135 VEIVKPKEM
+2135 VEIVKRKEID
-2144 EDIQNI
+2144 DIQNI

-2161 DYIYFINVYKWF
+2161 DYIYFINVYKWI

-2180 EKIKKISD
+2180 EQIKKISD
-2188 FAAYSYNSINEKS
+2188 FSAYSYNSINEKS
-2201 DANIPKYNYTLFL
+2201 DANTPKFNYTLFL

-2221 PIYKLSIYEY
+2221 PIYKLSIHEY

-2255 SYKSVN
+2255 SYKSIN
-2261 ENEENLQ
+2261 ENEENLT
-2268 NVQVRNFGSK
+2268 NVQVRNFGNK

-2312 LNDFRFQINMRKKQ
+2312 LNDFRFQLNMRRKQ
-2326 NNESLE
+2326 NNESLD
-2332 IDEESSSY
+2332 IDEEISSY
-2340 EDINIDDNY
+2340 EDLNMPDNRQKINS
-2349 QKLNSV
+2349 L
-2355 NTYFTA
+2355 NTYFSA
-2361 MSSNV
+2361 MSSNI
-2366 LDRGKNFNIKTS
+2366 LDGEKNSNIKSS

-2383 RFDNDPII
+2383 RFYNDPII
-2391 INFSSEIIKNLIIC
+2391 INFSSEIIKNMIIC

-2417 QIQTN
+2417 RIQTN
-2422 INNSINNEKYGQNNS
+2422 INNSSNNEKYEQNNS
-2437 TNLNTT
+2437 TNLDAA

-2490 ISMFDIKI
+2490 ISMFDIKV

-2533 EILLSFENWKNKM
+2533 EILLSFENCKNKM

-2590 DIDAEIR
+2590 DIDADIR

-2611 NNIFV
+2611 NNIFI
-2616 IKNQNNPKNGIGF
+2616 IKNQNNPKYGIGF
-2629 KDNLYDNSINVTSKI
+2629 KDTLYDNSINITSKI

-2658 SLRSKVQNYNDK
+2658 SLRSKVQNHNEK
-2670 KDGNDSVKNNGNKN
+2670 KDGHDNVKHNGNKN

-2742 DLKKSDEKKKIII
+2742 DLKKSNEKKKIII

-2802 IHNTTS
+2802 IHNTTN
-2808 TNFVVLYHPIIY
+2808 TNFVILYHPIIY
-2820 YYLLFNELFIY
+2820 YFLLFNELFIY
-2831 NQNINI
+2831 NQNNL
-2837 NKKKY
+2837 NTKKH
-2842 SLKGTKTVLKSNEK
+2842 SLKGTRTVLKSNEK
-2856 YYFPIISFMPLLV
+2856 YFFPIISFMPLLV

-2889 INTNL
+2889 INTNI
-2894 IKTNNS
+2894 IKSKPS
-2900 KKVSDT
+2900 KKISDT
-2906 YSDINTLSKNNR
+2906 YSDIHTFSKHNR

-2926 ALYKKNEIENDDY
+2926 ALYKKNEIDNDDY
-2939 TNSFMRVDNLQKN
+2939 TNSFIRIDNLKKN
-2952 SLEDNETH
+2952 SLEDNETY
-2960 NSGVF
+2960 NSVSILDKF
-2965 IDNFI
+2965 T
-2970 GNNMHNIIPINSNY
+2970 GNNMHNTIPINTNY
-2984 NFLSTP
+2984 NLLNSP
-2990 IDQDNKIN
+2990 IYQDSNQN
-2998 LQQIEVENKINLQQ
+2998 RQQIDENKINLQH
-3012 IKESYKYK
+3012 IKESNKCK

-3063 SNKKCYLDIFNFLKK
+3063 SSRKCYLDIFNFLKK

-3089 IREIIYRH
+3089 VREIIYRH

-3136 GLLNYKQNNVLNNII
+3136 GLFNYKQNNVLNNFI
-3151 TNREQLVIASD
+3151 TNREQLVIVS
-3162 DNGDDNRDDTANANK
+3162 DDNRDDTINANK

-3182 EEKHSTELKQI
+3182 DEKHSAELKQI

-3224 LMSIDSIKT
+3224 LMSIDSMKT

-3245 KSSNLSRRIKYYY
+3245 KGSNLSRRIKYYY
-3258 ESSSRDEEDNPEID
+3258 ENSLKNEEDNLEMD
-3272 DQNNGNKNTATVE
+3272 EHNNVNKNTATVDN
-3285 HSHSDHIINVEVNE
+3285 SHSDHVINMEVNE
-3299 NSIDIQNNCLTEE
+3299 NSCIDIQNNCLTEE
-3312 QKEKTIQN
+3312 KKEKNIPN
-3320 GNDVLCS
+3320 ANDALCS
-3327 VENDAKN
+3327 VDNDIKN
-3334 ENLKKIIFS
+3334 ENLKRIVFS

-3364 KFYTFGVLID
+3364 KFYTFGILID

-3385 DISIGYYQKYNI
+3385 DISIGYYQKYNV

-3424 TYIKFF
+3424 SYIKFF

-3437 TNNGEDNEIT
+3437 NNNNNVEDNEIT

-3513 SSSKKRVYLSSKNYE
+3513 SSSKKRVYLSSANYE

-3550 SSTNNV
+3550 SCTNNV

-3598 KNTCMLFGELET
+3598 KNTCMLFGELES
-3610 TKVVLKIM
+3610 TKVVLKIL
-3618 HNNKLFVSKK
+3618 HNNKLFTSKK

-3648 KNKYLFLS
+3648 KREYLFLS

-3679 VNNTNHTLYVQEICK
+3679 INNTNHTLYVQEICK

-3701 DSKTLSQIENK
+3701 DSKTLPQIEKTNQQ
-3712 NDKIISEKEVKQN
+3712 IVSEKEVKQN
-3725 KMNTNIDDE
+3725 KMNTNIDEE
-3734 PKSSVTNKIFNVFE
+3734 PKSSLKNKIFNVFE

-3779 NNIQFQKDSYEHME
+3779 NNILPQSESYEFMD
-3793 KYQDAKHLVYH
+3793 KYQDAKHLVYN
-3804 YLKKKIAKKTK
+3804 YLKKKIPKKTK
-3815 NSTYLINID
+3815 NPTYLINID
-3824 KNDNTFKQREEL
+3824 KNDQTFKKKEEL

-3841 TSLIDIEKVGSSKI
+3841 TSPIDIEKVGSSKI
-3855 FHKALIKVQ
+3855 FHKALIKVPRL
-3864 SLPEQLETNDA
+3864 S
-3875 PNIATE
+3875 E
-3881 HVEKNETTNML
+3881 HVEKDEAPNMAVNTPNMVL
-3892 IEQNKQFDMY
+3892 EQKNQFDMY
-3902 NKTKIVDGIK
+3902 NKTKLVDEIK

-3924 LLLDDENEPGDIALS
+3924 LLLEDENEPADIALS

-3945 SVRNF
+3945 SVKNF

-3957 CNANTNESVMKY
+3957 CNDNSNESAMKY
-3969 YENEQ
+3969 CENDE
-3974 VCKSENQNKSI
+3974 VCKNKNTNKSI
-3985 VKQKTSYYYKEE
+3985 VKQKTNYWYKEE
-3997 NVISEVNITLNS
+3997 NIISEVNITLNS

-4040 KTKKKII
+4040 KTKKKIV
-4047 NMLKPYDKEIF
+4047 NLLKPYDKEIF
-4058 GWTDMSKPKV
+4058 GWTDISKPKV

-4115 VFCLDEIN
+4115 VFCLEEIN
-4123 TKTLENQ
+4123 TEALENQ
-4130 LDYFVNSKSFIKLSE
+4130 LDYFVNSKSFIKLNE
-4145 EKKLDKSNKKKKKK
+4145 EKKVDTTNKKKKKKK
-4159 IVKINFY
+4159 IVKIDFY
-4166 RKFKLKKNRDED
+4166 RKFRLKKNRDD
-4178 VRTKQKFVRYRKSKK
+4178 DIRAKQQFLRYRKSKK

-4207 NPFNAIYTKAKK
+4207 NPFNAIYMKAKK

-4232 KTKKYFNIRSLF
+4232 NTKKYFNIRSLF

-4253 KKDKN
+4253 KKDNN
-4258 KYEKRKKKSTKIISN
+4258 KFEKRKKKNTKIISN
-4273 KMSTKQIIEYDT
+4273 KMSNKQIIEYDT
-4285 NKNNSFSQMKKFDE
+4285 NQNNSSNQTKKFDE

-4316 KKKTINKFLYDNY
+4316 KKKNINKLLYDSY
-4329 DKRKFSHQVSENL
+4329 KRKFSHQTSEKFIYSNSL
-4342 IFANNLESS
+4342 EGSIHNN
-4351 IRNHVDNDKVSEEEE
+4351 VDNDKVSEHEQDN
-4366 GSYYA
+4366 YYA
-4371 LSKNIKEKRKLSD
+4371 LNNNMKVKRKLSD

-4410 TKSVEFNEIMQKCFS
+4410 SKSIEFNEIMEKCFS
-4425 DKEEEY
+4425 DKGEEH

-4438 SLDNNITHSRTSNNN
+4438 SLNNNLTHSRMGN
-4453 NQVTENNG
+4453 NQGSGNSGHNG
-4461 NFSKKNSNY
+4461 KASKKNPNY
-4470 QIKFYTNIQL
+4470 QIKFFTNIQL
-4480 SLKGIKLNLLE
+4480 WFKGIKLNLLE
-4491 ESSNYLISFELNNL
+4491 ESSNYLISFEVNNL

-4557 FMNKLESKRN
+4557 FINKLESKRN
-4567 LFLKKNKYIKN
+4567 LFLKKKKYIKD
-4578 EDQYSIVSSVGSQ
+4578 EDQYSIISSVGSTL
-4591 FDLKDRGFAFPDYRL
+4591 DLKDRGFAFPDYRL
-4606 DKIYDTTENFNDN
+4606 DKIYDSTDDFNDN
-4619 SGFIVC
+4619 SEFIVC

-4683 HESDA
+4683 HETNA

-4703 EFSIENKKNNDIR
+4703 EFSIENKKNNEIR

-4724 LNENVGGKKDIDNR
+4724 LNEHAGGKTDIDNR
-4738 CLACGEVNNCLILE
+4738 CLACGEVNNCLIL
-4752 DDNAEF
+4752 DQDNAEF

-4773 RNIDKYVKED
+4773 RNIDKYIKED
-4783 DNGKNNMITP
+4783 ENVKNNIVTSH
-4793 YNCEKAETSKHVYL
+4793 NCEKGEASKHVYL

-4834 NDTFYEEYIS
+4834 NDAFYEEYIS

-4868 TSSNNL
+4868 TNANNL

-4910 KKSFSEFFTILKD
+4910 KKSFCEFFAILKD
-4923 NEIEDKEYEIEP
+4923 NEIEDKEYEIEQ
-4935 NKKKI
+4935 NKKKNI
-4940 LSPRNNLSYRMHGE
+4940 SPRNNLSYRMHGE
-4954 LDSISFV
+4954 LDNISFV
-4961 DHNNADN
+4961 DHNNPNN

-4974 FSKIQNKG
+4974 FSKIQNKE

-5035 KNSISFEIEKKNNIK
+5035 KNTISFEFENKNDINR
-5050 KMSYSD
+5050 MSYSD

-5061 SIEPTLNDD
+5061 SIEPTLNLD
-5070 KKIELENLILQDD
+5070 KKNELENLMLQDD

-5093 NKKNNTLDDNQN
+5093 NKRNDILDDNQN
-5105 ELLNYH
+5105 ELPNDH
-5111 IEKREKEKKQTQN
+5111 VEKKENEKKQN

-5132 ASISFITE
+5132 TSISFITG
-5140 CWNKITYLIRKIRR
+5140 CWNKFMYLIRKLRR

-5186 KININNSNRI
+5186 KININSSNRI
-5196 FLRNK
+5196 VLRNK

-5214 EEYHNFNLTKLF
+5214 EEFHNFNITKLF
-5226 YYYISLYLNMFSLV
+5226 YYYISLYINMFSII
-5240 YYNILYKIKKNKKDI
+5240 YYNILYKIKKNKTDI
-5255 SRENN
+5255 TRENN
-5260 IIKTNVKLNTTKKRK
+5260 IIKTNLKLNTPKKRK

-5282 FLIIFTIFKTFIL
+5282 FLIIFTIIKIFIL

-5310 TFQAFLRSC
+5310 TFQTILRSC

-5397 ESNVLFLFRKND
+5397 ENNVLFLFRKND

-5429 YNRKESRFFRKNP
+5429 YNRKESRFFRKNL
-5442 SRNTPDLADHATC
+5442 SRNIPDLADHVTC
-5455 DEHNSVESS
+5455 DENNSVESS

-5491 TKKNEIINLNNT
+5491 TKKNEIINLNNN

-5546 YSPLFKSP
+5546 YSPLFKS
-5554 SNDGKNNKEKYN
+5554 STNDGKHNKEKYN

-5577 GSKGFGFFTFFMFL
+5577 GSKGFGFFSFFMFL
-5591 LKCTL
+5591 LKCTI

-5601 YLLLRR
+5601 YLLFQR
-5607 NKTIQDDVPKRK
+5607 NKTIQDETPERK
-5619 SKKNEEGSKGINDDL
+5619 SKKNKEENKGINDDI
-5634 KKGKN
+5634 KKGKG
-5639 KNFKK
+5639 KNVKK
-5644 NVPKY
+5644 NVPKH